1 MITIKVVYNLILS
14 KMKRKK
20 INFVISVLI
29 LLLIIS
35 FKLFSY
41 NSIDYGFMTY
51 YICSLFELKKIKKLI
66 IKLTLKYILANL
78 RNLRILK

>member
-1 MITIKVVYNLILS
+1 MVTIKVVYNLILS

-20 INFVISVLI
+20 INYVISVLI

-41 NSIDYGFMTY
+41 NLIDYRFVTY

-66 IKLTLKYILANL
+66 IKLTL
-78 RNLRILK
+78 

>member
-41 NSIDYGFMTY
+41 YSIDYGFMTY

>member
-1 MITIKVVYNLILS
+1 MVTIKVVYNLILS

-20 INFVISVLI
+20 INFVFSILI
-29 LLLIIS
+29 LLLIIL

-51 YICSLFELKKIKKLI
+51 YICSLSKLKKSKKLM
-66 IKLTLKYILANL
+66 IKLIYK
-78 RNLRILK
+78 